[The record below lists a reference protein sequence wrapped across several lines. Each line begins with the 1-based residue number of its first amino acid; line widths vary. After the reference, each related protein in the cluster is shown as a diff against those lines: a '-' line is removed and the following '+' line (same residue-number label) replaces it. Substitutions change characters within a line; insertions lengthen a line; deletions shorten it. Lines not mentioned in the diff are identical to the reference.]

1 MSDSEPT
8 KARADSW
15 VVSDQELAAA
25 LERLRQPWTRFPGTC
40 TGDKDTRTHHASGE
54 CASAEAQNQRA
65 ETPACGFGR
74 EKRKSAGAPCKS
86 AREHYCQGTLMV
98 PSVPAVP
105 PDLGDDPETI
115 TIETAEALRALTQ
128 WRIPTEA
135 DDPLAS
141 WRDIDDQLC
150 LGCRRR
156 KRSAVRIDDQNA
168 ALIVRRSAGRHD
180 SSA

>member
-25 LERLRQPWTRFPGTC
+25 LGRLRQPLTGSLRTC
-40 TGDKDTRTHHASGE
+40 AGDGDSRTHHASGG
-54 CASAEAQNQRA
+54 SAPAAATNQRA
-65 ETPACGFGR
+65 EPSACGFGLQA
-74 EKRKSAGAPCKS
+74 AGAPGKS
-86 AREHYCQGTLMV
+86 VREHYCQGTLMV

-105 PDLGDDPETI
+105 PDAGDDPETI
-115 TIETAEALRALTQ
+115 TIETAEALRALLQ

-141 WRDIDDQLC
+141 WRDRDDHLSV
-150 LGCRRR
+150 GCRRR
-156 KRSAVRIDDQNA
+156 SRSAVRIDDQNA
-168 ALIVRRSAGRHD
+168 ALIVRRSAGRHG